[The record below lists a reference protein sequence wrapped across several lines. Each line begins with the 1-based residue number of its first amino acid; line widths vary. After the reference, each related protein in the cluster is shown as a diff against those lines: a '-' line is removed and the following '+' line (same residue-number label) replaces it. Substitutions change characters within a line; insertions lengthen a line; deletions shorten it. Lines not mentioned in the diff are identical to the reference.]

1 MKIAYSIKEVANTL
15 GCGMN
20 TTYELVHSGELASFK
35 IGRKI
40 MIPTRAVEEFVNNK
54 LKAQT

>member
-20 TTYELVHSGELASFK
+20 TTYELVHSGELPSFK

-40 MIPTRAVEEFVNNK
+40 MVPASAIEEFVNNK
-54 LKAQT
+54 LNAQS

>member
-1 MKIAYSIKEVANTL
+1 MKIAYSIKETANTL

-20 TTYELVHSGELASFK
+20 TTYELVHSGELLSFK

-40 MIPTRAVEEFVNNK
+40 MIPTKAIEEFVESK
-54 LKAQT
+54 LRDQT

>member
-1 MKIAYSIKEVANTL
+1 MANTL

-54 LKAQT
+54 LKAQS